1 MATLGITRPTLL
13 DVSKRLDPD
22 GRIAEIGD
30 ILSQQNSVLDD
41 IIWKESNLPTGHK
54 FTLRTSRPA
63 VSWRKMNQGVPASK
77 SSTSQYTEA
86 LGSLVAYNEVDRK
99 IASLNGN
106 TPEFRL
112 SESSDTTK
120 GMNEEFAKK
129 LIYGDVLT
137 APEEM
142 TGIIPRYASLSGTTA
157 PRVIDAGGTG
167 ADNTSILLVCW
178 ADDTV
183 FGIYPKGSKAG
194 LVFEDKG
201 LVTLRDDSNNPLE
214 GYRSYFEWNCGL
226 CVKDWRYIVR
236 IANID
241 VSDLATAGDAGAA
254 DLSANIMKYMLL
266 ALHKIPNLSNV
277 KPAFYMNETTLAM
290 LDVKLFDKGN
300 AFLKV
305 EDISGSGGFPRP
317 SVMHFRGVPC
327 RKVDQM
333 LSNEARVT

>member
-22 GRIAEIGD
+22 GKISKIGEI
-30 ILSQQNSVLDD
+30 LAQQNATLDD
-41 IIWKESNLPTGHK
+41 IVWQESNLPTGHK

-63 VSWRKMNQGVPASK
+63 VSWRKLNQGVAPTK
-77 SSTSQYTEA
+77 SSTSQFTEA
-86 LGSLVAYNEVDRK
+86 CGSLTAYNEVDRK
-99 IASLNGN
+99 IADLNGN

-112 SESSDTTK
+112 SESKSTME
-120 GMNEEFAKK
+120 GMNEEFARA
-129 LIYGDVLT
+129 LVYGDVLS

-142 TGIIPRYASLSGTTA
+142 TGLIPRYASLSGTTGGQ
-157 PRVIDAGGTG
+157 VISAGGTG
-167 ADNTSILLVCW
+167 SDNTSILLVCW
-178 ADDTV
+178 APETV
-183 FGIYPKGSKAG
+183 FGIYPKGSRAG

-201 LVTLRDDSNNPLE
+201 LVTLLDGSSNPLE

-226 CVKDWRYIVR
+226 CVKDWRYVVR

-241 VSDLATAGDAGAA
+241 VSDLATAGDTGAG
-254 DLSANIMKYMLL
+254 DLSANIMKFMML

-277 KPAFYMNETTLAM
+277 KPVFYMNEATLAM

-305 EDISGSGGFPRP
+305 GDISGAGGFPRP
-317 SVMHFRGVPC
+317 SVMHFRGIPC
-327 RKVDQM
+327 RKVDQL
-333 LSNEARVT
+333 LSNEAQVT